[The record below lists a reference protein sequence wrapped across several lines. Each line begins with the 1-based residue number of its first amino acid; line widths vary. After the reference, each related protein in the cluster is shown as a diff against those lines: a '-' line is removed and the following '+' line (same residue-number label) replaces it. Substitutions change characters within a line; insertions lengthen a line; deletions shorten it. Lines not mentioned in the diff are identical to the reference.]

1 MHWRMNAMKRA
12 IKCGK
17 LFDSISCKVLEDKVV
32 IIEDKTIYDVIDLRE
47 FAQEPD
53 MEVIDLSDKFVTPGL
68 TDLHVH
74 SGMNGEGNDRM
85 DLLHHTPA
93 ELTLYSL
100 KNVQQD
106 LYAGFTTLRDCGSQ
120 AFVSVALRDAINKGD
135 FEGPRMFVSG
145 YSLGS
150 TGGHADSHYAPG
162 VTCTAEEHPIIDGPD
177 SARKAARFNLKN
189 GADFL
194 KFMSTGGVMS
204 KGTTLG
210 AQQLCDDEIA
220 AIIEIA
226 NLYGVHTATHAHG
239 TNGIKAAVRA
249 GVTTVEH
256 GMILDEEAIEL
267 MLEHGTYLTPTII
280 AAERIC
286 VKGPEM
292 GLTPWMVEK
301 ANQALSHH
309 EWGFRQCLEK
319 GVPITFGTDSAT
331 PYNYHGKQGYEFEL
345 LQRFGMDP
353 HKALVAATMTNAKV
367 LGVDKTQGSV
377 EKGKVA
383 DLCAWSCDPMEDV
396 KTMQNCLFVMK
407 EGVVVKS

>member
-1 MHWRMNAMKRA
+1 MKRA

-17 LFDSISCKVLEDKVV
+17 LFDSQNGKVLEDKVV

-74 SGMNGEGNDRM
+74 SGMNGEGNERM

-120 AFVSVALRDAINKGD
+120 AFVSVALRNAINKGD

-145 YSLGS
+145 YALGS

-407 EGVVVKS
+407 EGVVVKH

>member
-1 MHWRMNAMKRA
+1 MNAMKRA

-17 LFDSISCKVLEDKVV
+17 LFDSQNGKVLEDKVV

-120 AFVSVALRDAINKGD
+120 AFVSVALRNAINKGD

-145 YSLGS
+145 YALGS

-162 VTCTAEEHPIIDGPD
+162 VTCSAEEHPIIDGPD

-407 EGVVVKS
+407 EGVVVKH

>member
-1 MHWRMNAMKRA
+1 MNAMKRA

-17 LFDSISCKVLEDKVV
+17 LFDSQNGKVLEDKVV

-145 YSLGS
+145 YALGS

-239 TNGIKAAVRA
+239 TSGIKAAVRA

-407 EGVVVKS
+407 EGVVVKH

>member
-1 MHWRMNAMKRA
+1 MNAMKRA

-17 LFDSISCKVLEDKVV
+17 LFDTQNCKVLEDKVV
-32 IIEDKTIYDVIDLRE
+32 IIQDKTIYDVIDLRE

-256 GMILDEEAIEL
+256 GMILDEEAIQL

-367 LGVDKTQGSV
+367 LGVEKTQGSV
-377 EKGKVA
+377 ERGKVA

>member
-1 MHWRMNAMKRA
+1 MKRA

-17 LFDSISCKVLEDKVV
+17 LFDSIGCKVLEDKVV
-32 IIEDKTIYDVIDLRE
+32 IIQDKTIYDVIDLRE

-256 GMILDEEAIEL
+256 GMILDEEAIQL

>member
-1 MHWRMNAMKRA
+1 MKQA

-17 LFDSISCKVLEDKVV
+17 LFDSQNGKVLEDKVV

-145 YSLGS
+145 YALGS

-407 EGVVVKS
+407 EGVVVKH

>member
-1 MHWRMNAMKRA
+1 MNAMKRA

-17 LFDSISCKVLEDKVV
+17 LFDTQNCKVLEDKVV
-32 IIEDKTIYDVIDLRE
+32 IIQDKTIYDVIDLRE

-256 GMILDEEAIEL
+256 GMILDEEAIQL

>member
-1 MHWRMNAMKRA
+1 MNAMKRA

-32 IIEDKTIYDVIDLRE
+32 IIQDKTIYDVIDLRE

-256 GMILDEEAIEL
+256 GMILDEEAIQL

>member
-1 MHWRMNAMKRA
+1 MNAMKKA
-12 IKCGK
+12 VKCGK
-17 LFDSISCKVLEDKVV
+17 LFDSISCKVLENKVV
-32 IIEDKTIYDVIDLRE
+32 IIQDKTIYDVIDLRE

-256 GMILDEEAIEL
+256 GMILDEEAIQL

-407 EGVVVKS
+407 EGVVVKH

>member
-1 MHWRMNAMKRA
+1 MNAMKKA
-12 IKCGK
+12 VKCGK

-32 IIEDKTIYDVIDLRE
+32 IIQDKTIYDVIDLRE

-256 GMILDEEAIEL
+256 GMILDEEAIQL

-309 EWGFRQCLEK
+309 EWGFRQCLER

-383 DLCAWSCDPMEDV
+383 DLCAWSCDP
-396 KTMQNCLFVMK
+396 
-407 EGVVVKS
+407 

>member
-1 MHWRMNAMKRA
+1 
-12 IKCGK
+12 
-17 LFDSISCKVLEDKVV
+17 
-32 IIEDKTIYDVIDLRE
+32 
-47 FAQEPD
+47 
-53 MEVIDLSDKFVTPGL
+53 
-68 TDLHVH
+68 
-74 SGMNGEGNDRM
+74 
-85 DLLHHTPA
+85 
-93 ELTLYSL
+93 
-100 KNVQQD
+100 
-106 LYAGFTTLRDCGSQ
+106 
-120 AFVSVALRDAINKGD
+120 
-135 FEGPRMFVSG
+135 
-145 YSLGS
+145 
-150 TGGHADSHYAPG
+150 
-162 VTCTAEEHPIIDGPD
+162 
-177 SARKAARFNLKN
+177 
-189 GADFL
+189 
-194 KFMSTGGVMS
+194 
-204 KGTTLG
+204 
-210 AQQLCDDEIA
+210 
-220 AIIEIA
+220 
-226 NLYGVHTATHAHG
+226 
-239 TNGIKAAVRA
+239 
-249 GVTTVEH
+249 
-256 GMILDEEAIEL
+256 MILDEEAVEL

-407 EGVVVKS
+407 EGVVVKH

>member
-1 MHWRMNAMKRA
+1 MKRA

-17 LFDSISCKVLEDKVV
+17 LFDSQNGKVLEDKVV

-74 SGMNGEGNDRM
+74 SGMNGEGNERM

-145 YSLGS
+145 YALGS

-407 EGVVVKS
+407 EGVVVKH

>member
-1 MHWRMNAMKRA
+1 MNAMKRA

-239 TNGIKAAVRA
+239 TSGIKAAVRA

-309 EWGFRQCLEK
+309 EWGFRQCLER

>member
-1 MHWRMNAMKRA
+1 MKRA

-256 GMILDEEAIEL
+256 GMILDEEAIQL

-367 LGVDKTQGSV
+367 LGVEKTQGSV

>member
-1 MHWRMNAMKRA
+1 MKKA
-12 IKCGK
+12 VKCGK

-32 IIEDKTIYDVIDLRE
+32 IIQDKTIYDVIDLRE

-256 GMILDEEAIEL
+256 GMILDEEAIQL

-407 EGVVVKS
+407 EGVVVKH

>member
-1 MHWRMNAMKRA
+1 MNAMKKA
-12 IKCGK
+12 VKCGK

-256 GMILDEEAIEL
+256 GMILDEEAIQL

-309 EWGFRQCLEK
+309 EWGFRQCLER

-407 EGVVVKS
+407 EGVVVKH

>member
-1 MHWRMNAMKRA
+1 MNAMKQA

-17 LFDSISCKVLEDKVV
+17 LFDSQNGKVLEDKVV

-145 YSLGS
+145 YALGS

-407 EGVVVKS
+407 EGVVVKH

>member
-1 MHWRMNAMKRA
+1 MKRA

-17 LFDSISCKVLEDKVV
+17 LFDSQSCKVLEDKVV
-32 IIEDKTIYDVIDLRE
+32 IIQDKTIYDVIDLRE

-309 EWGFRQCLEK
+309 EWGFRQCLER

>member
-1 MHWRMNAMKRA
+1 MKQA

-17 LFDSISCKVLEDKVV
+17 LFDSQNGKVLEDKVV

-120 AFVSVALRDAINKGD
+120 AFVSVALRNAINKGD

-145 YSLGS
+145 YALGS

-367 LGVDKTQGSV
+367 LGVDKTQGNV

-407 EGVVVKS
+407 EGVVVKH

>member
-1 MHWRMNAMKRA
+1 MKKA
-12 IKCGK
+12 VKCGK
-17 LFDSISCKVLEDKVV
+17 LFDTQNCKVLEDKVV
-32 IIEDKTIYDVIDLRE
+32 IIQDKTIYDVIDLRE

-256 GMILDEEAIEL
+256 GMILDEEAIQL

>member
-1 MHWRMNAMKRA
+1 MNAMKRA

-85 DLLHHTPA
+85 NLLHHTPA

-309 EWGFRQCLEK
+309 EWGFRQCLER

>member
-1 MHWRMNAMKRA
+1 MKRA

-17 LFDSISCKVLEDKVV
+17 LFDSQNGKVLEDKVV

-120 AFVSVALRDAINKGD
+120 AFVSVALRNAINKGD

-145 YSLGS
+145 YALGS

-239 TNGIKAAVRA
+239 TKGIKAAVRA

-407 EGVVVKS
+407 EGVVVKH

>member
-1 MHWRMNAMKRA
+1 MKRA

-17 LFDSISCKVLEDKVV
+17 LFDTQNCKVLEDKVV

-256 GMILDEEAIEL
+256 GMILDEEAIQL

-309 EWGFRQCLEK
+309 EWGFRQCLER

-367 LGVDKTQGSV
+367 LGVEKTQGSV

>member
-1 MHWRMNAMKRA
+1 MKRA

-85 DLLHHTPA
+85 NLLHHTPA

-309 EWGFRQCLEK
+309 EWGFRQCLER

>member
-1 MHWRMNAMKRA
+1 MNAMKRA

-32 IIEDKTIYDVIDLRE
+32 IIQDKTIYDVIDLRE

-256 GMILDEEAIEL
+256 GMILDEEAIQL

-396 KTMQNCLFVMK
+396 KTMQDCLFVMK
-407 EGVVVKS
+407 EGVVVKH

>member
-1 MHWRMNAMKRA
+1 MNAMKRA

-267 MLEHGTYLTPTII
+267 MLKHGTYLTPTII

>member
-1 MHWRMNAMKRA
+1 MKRA

-256 GMILDEEAIEL
+256 GMILDEEAIQL

>member
-1 MHWRMNAMKRA
+1 MKRA

-17 LFDSISCKVLEDKVV
+17 LFDSQNGKVLEDKVV

-120 AFVSVALRDAINKGD
+120 AFVSVALRNAINKGD

-145 YSLGS
+145 YALGS

-162 VTCTAEEHPIIDGPD
+162 ITCSAEEHPIIDGPD

-407 EGVVVKS
+407 EGVVVKH

>member
-1 MHWRMNAMKRA
+1 MKRA

-17 LFDSISCKVLEDKVV
+17 LFDSQNGKVLEDKVV
-32 IIEDKTIYDVIDLRE
+32 IIEDKTIYDVIDLRK

-120 AFVSVALRDAINKGD
+120 AFVSVALRNAINKGD

-145 YSLGS
+145 YALGS

-292 GLTPWMVEK
+292 GLSPWMVEK

-407 EGVVVKS
+407 EGVVVKH

>member
-1 MHWRMNAMKRA
+1 MKQA

-17 LFDSISCKVLEDKVV
+17 LFDSQNGKVLEDKVV

-145 YSLGS
+145 YALGS
-150 TGGHADSHYAPG
+150 TGGHADSHYAPS

-292 GLTPWMVEK
+292 GLIPWMVEK

-377 EKGKVA
+377 EKGKAA

-407 EGVVVKS
+407 EGVVVKH

>member
-1 MHWRMNAMKRA
+1 MKQA

-17 LFDSISCKVLEDKVV
+17 LFDSQNGKVLEDKVV

-145 YSLGS
+145 YALGS

-256 GMILDEEAIEL
+256 GMILDEEAVEL

-407 EGVVVKS
+407 EGVVVKH

>member
-1 MHWRMNAMKRA
+1 MNAMKKA
-12 IKCGK
+12 VKCGK

-32 IIEDKTIYDVIDLRE
+32 IIQDKTIYDVIDLRE

-135 FEGPRMFVSG
+135 FEGPRMFVCG

-256 GMILDEEAIEL
+256 GMILDEEAIQL

-309 EWGFRQCLEK
+309 EWGFRQCLER

-407 EGVVVKS
+407 EGVVVKH

>member
-1 MHWRMNAMKRA
+1 MNAMKRA

-17 LFDSISCKVLEDKVV
+17 LFDTQNCKVLEDKVV

-256 GMILDEEAIEL
+256 GMILDEEAIQL

-309 EWGFRQCLEK
+309 EWGFRQCLER

>member
-1 MHWRMNAMKRA
+1 MKRA

-309 EWGFRQCLEK
+309 EWGFRQCLER

>member
-1 MHWRMNAMKRA
+1 MNAMKRA

-17 LFDSISCKVLEDKVV
+17 LFDSQNGKVLEDKVV

-74 SGMNGEGNDRM
+74 SGMNGEGNERM

-120 AFVSVALRDAINKGD
+120 AFVSVALRNAINKGD

-145 YSLGS
+145 YALGS

-239 TNGIKAAVRA
+239 TKGIKAAVRA

-407 EGVVVKS
+407 EGVVVKH

>member
-1 MHWRMNAMKRA
+1 MNAMKQA

-17 LFDSISCKVLEDKVV
+17 LFDSQNGKVLEDKVV

-145 YSLGS
+145 YALGS

-162 VTCTAEEHPIIDGPD
+162 VACTAEEHPIIDGPD

-407 EGVVVKS
+407 EGVVVKH

>member
-1 MHWRMNAMKRA
+1 MNAMKKA
-12 IKCGK
+12 VKCGK

-256 GMILDEEAIEL
+256 GMILDEEAIQL